1 MHCSMNFSD
10 EENAL
15 WKKHGDE
22 SREHIAKLL
31 SIESNMLQENFL
43 PYLVYAEDGQRRIDE
58 LLGKL
63 KAWNGEDSKLYKDFC
78 VKAGL

>member
-1 MHCSMNFSD
+1 MNFSD

-22 SREHIAKLL
+22 VREHIAKLPG
-31 SIESNMLQENFL
+31 IESNMLQENFL
-43 PYLVYAEDGQRRIDE
+43 PYLVYAEGGQRRIDE

-63 KAWNGEDSKLYKDFC
+63 KAWNAKTVSSTKIF
-78 VKAGL
+78 V